1 MKKGFGGLISRLN
14 RLWDYVNRNFQSWKV
29 NRKKKKKPC
38 RLGGGGA
45 RATEY
50 PKTVEQWKVQHMH
63 NENVRKSRTPRKQK
77 RNWRNI
83 WSNDWWF
90 PQIVI
95 WYQNRS
101 KKLKEHKG
109 LMTFKKKKRTYKLI
123 IQTAENQ
130 TPNQDGRVG
139 QLPTFYNHV
148 NLQLNC
154 RTITENHL
162 KTSWTELN
170 RKVL

>member
-1 MKKGFGGLISRLN
+1 MKKGFDGLISRLN

-29 NRKKKKKPC
+29 NREKKKQNPC

-109 LMTFKKKKRTYKLI
+109 LMTFKKKKGHISLSFKLQKI
-123 IQTAENQ
+123 
-130 TPNQDGRVG
+130 R
-139 QLPTFYNHV
+139 LPTKMA
-148 NLQLNC
+148 
-154 RTITENHL
+154 E
-162 KTSWTELN
+162 
-170 RKVL
+170 